1 MKSLF
6 KIIRRYVLT
15 AALLTLFVLL
25 FNLTLFSV
33 WGWWT
38 MRGEQKVATRR
49 QIEELSRE
57 LSRTRTGGYRMSPA
71 GYRKLAQLPF
81 SWGML
86 VKDDGTLGWTY
97 RLPPE
102 IPRRYTMADMSVLS
116 KWYLKDYP
124 VFTWIC
130 GDDVLV
136 LGREKGSIARFN
148 MEYSLRLISHVPEI
162 FLSMVIL
169 NLVLI
174 FCLAL
179 FFGYRF
185 YRSLRPIAQ
194 GIQHLSEKETID
206 LPEKGI
212 TDELSRRLNQTSRI
226 LEQQNSRLARRD
238 QARTEWIAGVSH
250 DIRTPLSLIL
260 GHADSLARSADL
272 DEKGRRAAGAI
283 RLQSV
288 KIKKLIEDLNLT
300 SKLEYDAQPLRIE
313 AFFLASFLRQ
323 VVADF
328 YNEGILGDCQID
340 LDIKESAEHMQIE
353 GDKEMLC
360 RAFQN
365 LIGNSIRYAP
375 GSLIQIRVYRE
386 GKWLRI
392 DFWDTGPGIPPEVAA
407 IVEGRMEDP
416 SIHVMGLRV
425 VRQIIRAH
433 KGQMRFLSKGGKR
446 NEVCLF
452 LPLS

>member
-6 KIIRRYVLT
+6 KIIRRYVLN
-15 AALLTLFVLL
+15 AALITLLVLSINFIL
-25 FNLTLFSV
+25 LSF

-38 MRGEQKVATRR
+38 MHGEHNVATRR
-49 QIEELSRE
+49 QIEGVAQELSRAG
-57 LSRTRTGGYRMSPA
+57 GGYRMSPA
-71 GYRKLAQLPF
+71 GYRRLERLSF

-136 LGREKGSIARFN
+136 LGREKGSVARYN
-148 MEYSLRLISHVPEI
+148 MEYSVRVIDRAPEI
-162 FLSMVIL
+162 FFSMLVL
-169 NLVLI
+169 NLLLI
-174 FCLAL
+174 FLLAL

-185 YRSLRPIAQ
+185 YRSLRPIAE
-194 GIQHLSEKETID
+194 GILQLSEKETIS
-206 LPEKGI
+206 LPERGI
-212 TDELSRRLNQTSRI
+212 TDELARKLNQTSRI
-226 LEQQNSRLARRD
+226 LEQQNSQLARRD

-260 GHADSLARSADL
+260 GYADSLAGSADL
-272 DEKGRRAAGAI
+272 DEKGRRAAGVI
-283 RLQSV
+283 RLQSM

-300 SKLEYDAQPLRIE
+300 SKLEYDAQPLRTE
-313 AFFLASFLRQ
+313 VFFLSSFLRQ
-323 VVADF
+323 MAADF
-328 YNEGILGDCQID
+328 YNEGMLGDCQID
-340 LDIKESAEHMQIE
+340 LDIKESAEHIE
-353 GDKEMLC
+353 IRGDKGMLA

-365 LIGNSIRYAP
+365 LVGNSIRYAP
-375 GSLIQIRVYRE
+375 GSLIQICVYRE
-386 GKWLRI
+386 GRWIRI

-433 KGQMRFLSKGGKR
+433 KGQMRFTARDGKR
-446 NEVCLF
+446 YGVSLF
-452 LPLS
+452 LPLT